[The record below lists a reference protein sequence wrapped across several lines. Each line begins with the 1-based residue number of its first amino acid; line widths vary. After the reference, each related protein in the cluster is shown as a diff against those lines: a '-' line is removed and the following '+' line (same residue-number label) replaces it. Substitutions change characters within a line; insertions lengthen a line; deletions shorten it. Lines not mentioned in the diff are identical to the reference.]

1 MDSLVLYKDEKDL
14 ILPCLEVKEKIA
26 LAKKQRGT
34 SQLEEMGHKTY
45 NGKVKWNK
53 ESRLLLCAEVA
64 IIL

>member
-1 MDSLVLYKDEKDL
+1 
-14 ILPCLEVKEKIA
+14 
-26 LAKKQRGT
+26 
-34 SQLEEMGHKTY
+34 MGHKTY